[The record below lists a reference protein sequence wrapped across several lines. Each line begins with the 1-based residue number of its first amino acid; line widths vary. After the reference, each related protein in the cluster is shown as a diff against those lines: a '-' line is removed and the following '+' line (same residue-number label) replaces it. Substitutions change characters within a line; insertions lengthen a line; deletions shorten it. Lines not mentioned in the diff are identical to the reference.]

1 MSEIIRG
8 TTPTVTINTDTD
20 LTGYDTVL
28 LTLEDKDGNEVTADK
43 TQMTITATAITAILT
58 QE

>member
-43 TQMTITATAITAILT
+43 TQMTITATAITATLT